1 MMKICLF
8 HKMRITNSGFFFLL
22 DMTESQDI
30 EEETSS
36 SEENLT
42 EEDELDFYDFLEVVS
57 DKIDNITT
65 QSKTS
70 SNEIIIIEFHCS

>member
-1 MMKICLF
+1 
-8 HKMRITNSGFFFLL
+8 
-22 DMTESQDI
+22 MTESQDI